1 MKQKSKK
8 ENVVSEASKKASQF
22 HYRTCHLCETMCG
35 IEVEH
40 DGENIIAIR
49 GDKRDVLS
57 KGNICPKATGLQ
69 DIHTDPDRLHKP
81 LVRVRIDPTKKSPDD
96 SWREADW
103 HEAIDIAAAG
113 VAHVQRQHGT
123 GAAGSYCG
131 RSTAHNIG
139 ALLGVNLLR
148 KGLETR
154 HIYTGSTCDQVP
166 HNFAWH
172 HMLGHQFFATVP
184 DINRTDYFLM
194 LGTNPK
200 VSNGA
205 MMSTGANVH
214 KKLNEIRERGG
225 KAVLIDPRRTETA
238 PYCDEHHFIKPNTD
252 ALLLIG
258 LIKSVID
265 QSLADLGR
273 LDSDIVGY
281 PQIQNI
287 TREFDLDQIAT
298 ATGISVNTIERL
310 AREFATAERAVC
322 YGRTGVSMVEFGG
335 LCLWLIMVLNI
346 ITGNLD
352 RPGGLMFPRNAI
364 DSLPATSSS
373 YGRYRS
379 RIRQRP
385 EFGGEFPMAILG
397 DEILTP
403 GEGQLRTLIAL
414 AGNMVL
420 SMADGHHTE
429 KALSQL
435 DFMVSIDPYL
445 NETTRFA
452 DVILPPVG
460 PFEKQHYDLFYHT
473 YDTINWAKYSP
484 ALFKPQGKVYT
495 DYEIIGE
502 LMEGIRTKR
511 EPSRLKRMQIRT
523 ASWLSR
529 KLLTIDRIIDLGLR
543 FGPYGSGLN
552 PLNTRGL
559 NLKKLKRH
567 PHGIYLGELKPCLP
581 KRLFT
586 PDKKIYLAPQP
597 MLDDLPRL
605 KAHLDKA
612 HDKAGDSGSLQIIS
626 RLTNRTLGWMHHSHR
641 LIKGR
646 NPVELIIHP
655 EDAEARDIHIDS
667 VVRITTQRGAI
678 EVSVHISD
686 DIMPGVVCLPHLWG
700 HNRPGTRQRV
710 ANASPGASYNDLMG
724 VSAIDELTGNA
735 IFNGVTVHVTPV
747 STRQT
752 AEEIHQ
758 DEYVEEFSA

>member
-1 MKQKSKK
+1 VTAKAGSKQ
-8 ENVVSEASKKASQF
+8 SQF

-40 DGENIIAIR
+40 DGKNIIAIR
-49 GDKRDVLS
+49 GDQNDVLS

-69 DIHTDPDRLHKP
+69 DIHTDPDRLRKP
-81 LVRVRIDPTKKSPDD
+81 LIRQRIDPAKKSDKD
-96 SWREADW
+96 GWREVEWD
-103 HEAIDIAAAG
+103 EAINFAAEG
-113 VAHVQRQHGT
+113 VAATQRRHGT

-184 DINRTDYFLM
+184 DIDRTDYFLM

-200 VSNGA
+200 ISNGA
-205 MMSTGANVH
+205 MMSTGANAY
-214 KKLNEIRERGG
+214 KKLNAIRERGG
-225 KAVLIDPRRTETA
+225 KAVLIDPRRNETA

-258 LIKSVID
+258 LIKSIID
-265 QSLADLGR
+265 NGLTDLGR
-273 LDSDIVGY
+273 LEPDIVGY
-281 PQIQNI
+281 EQVVMMIDDFELN
-287 TREFDLDQIAT
+287 QIAR
-298 ATGISVNTIERL
+298 ATGISVETIERL
-310 AREFATAERAVC
+310 AREFADADKAVC

-352 RPGGLMFPRNAI
+352 KPGGMMFPRNAI

-373 YGRYRS
+373 YDRYRS

-403 GEGQLRTLIAL
+403 GDGQLKALIAL

-420 SMADGHHTE
+420 SMADGNHTE
-429 KALSQL
+429 KALSAL

-452 DVILPPVG
+452 DVILPPAG

-484 ALFKPQGKVYT
+484 ALFKPKSKVYT

-502 LMEGIRTKR
+502 LMEGIGAKR
-511 EPSRLKRMQIRT
+511 ATSLVQSLTVRVTGWI
-523 ASWLSR
+523 SR
-529 KLLTIDRIIDLGLR
+529 KLLSVDRIIDLGLR
-543 FGPYGSGLN
+543 FGPYGSGIN
-552 PLNTRGL
+552 PFNTTGL
-559 NLKKLKRH
+559 NLKRLKKA
-567 PHGIYLGELKPCLP
+567 PHGVFLGELTPCLP

-586 PDKKIYLAPQP
+586 SDKTIRLAPQP

-605 KAHLDKA
+605 KAHLDKLQSQA
-612 HDKAGDSGSLQIIS
+612 EETDTLQIIS

-641 LIKGR
+641 LVKGR
-646 NPVELIIHP
+646 NPVELIMHP
-655 EDAEARDIHIDS
+655 EDARARS
-667 VVRITTQRGAI
+667 ITTNTLVRVSTERDAI
-678 EVSVHISD
+678 EVPVRISD

-710 ANASPGASYNDLMG
+710 ANATPGASYNDLTS
-724 VSAIDELTGNA
+724 VAAIDELTGNA
-735 IFNGVTVHVTPV
+735 IFNGVRVHVTTVGDHESLEPV
-747 STRQT
+747 
-752 AEEIHQ
+752 HK
-758 DEYVEEFSA
+758 DETVEEFTV

>member
-1 MKQKSKK
+1 
-8 ENVVSEASKKASQF
+8 
-22 HYRTCHLCETMCG
+22 MCG

-40 DGENIIAIR
+40 DGKNIIAIR
-49 GDKRDVLS
+49 GDQNDVLS

-69 DIHTDPDRLHKP
+69 DIHTDPDRLRKP
-81 LVRVRIDPTKKSPDD
+81 LIRQRIDPAKKSDKD
-96 SWREADW
+96 GWREVEWD
-103 HEAIDIAAAG
+103 EAINFAAEG
-113 VAHVQRQHGT
+113 VAATQRQYGT

-184 DINRTDYFLM
+184 DIDRTDYFLM

-200 VSNGA
+200 ISNGA
-205 MMSTGANVH
+205 MMSTGANAY
-214 KKLNEIRERGG
+214 KKLNAIRERGG
-225 KAVLIDPRRTETA
+225 KAVLIDPRRNETA

-258 LIKSVID
+258 LIKSIID
-265 QSLADLGR
+265 NGLTDLGR
-273 LDSDIVGY
+273 LEPDIVGY
-281 PQIQNI
+281 EQVVRMIDDFELN
-287 TREFDLDQIAT
+287 QIAR
-298 ATGISVNTIERL
+298 ATGISVETIERL
-310 AREFATAERAVC
+310 AREFADADKAVC

-352 RPGGLMFPRNAI
+352 KPGGMMFPRNAI

-373 YGRYRS
+373 YDRYRS

-403 GEGQLRTLIAL
+403 GDGQLKALIAL

-420 SMADGHHTE
+420 SMADGNHTE
-429 KALSQL
+429 KALSAL

-452 DVILPPVG
+452 DVILPPAG

-484 ALFKPQGKVYT
+484 ALFKPKSKVYT

-502 LMEGIRTKR
+502 LMEGIRAKR
-511 EPSRLKRMQIRT
+511 ATSLVQSLTVRVTGWI
-523 ASWLSR
+523 SR
-529 KLLTIDRIIDLGLR
+529 KLLSVDRIIDLGLR
-543 FGPYGSGLN
+543 FGPYGSGIN
-552 PLNTRGL
+552 PFNTTGL
-559 NLKKLKRH
+559 NLKRLKKA
-567 PHGIYLGELKPCLP
+567 PHGVFLGELTPCLP

-586 PDKKIYLAPQP
+586 SDKTIRLAPQP

-605 KAHLDKA
+605 KAHLDKLQSQA
-612 HDKAGDSGSLQIIS
+612 EETDTLQIIS

-641 LIKGR
+641 LVKGR
-646 NPVELIIHP
+646 NPVELIMHP
-655 EDAEARDIHIDS
+655 EDARARS
-667 VVRITTQRGAI
+667 ITTNTLVRVSTERDAI
-678 EVSVHISD
+678 EVPVKISD

-710 ANASPGASYNDLMG
+710 ANATPGASYNDLTS
-724 VSAIDELTGNA
+724 VAAIDELTGNA
-735 IFNGVTVHVTPV
+735 IFNGVRVHVTTVGERESLEPV
-747 STRQT
+747 HT
-752 AEEIHQ
+752 
-758 DEYVEEFSA
+758 DETVEEFTV

>member
-1 MKQKSKK
+1 MTAKAGSKQ
-8 ENVVSEASKKASQF
+8 SQF

-40 DGENIIAIR
+40 DGKNIIAIR
-49 GDKRDVLS
+49 GDQNDVLS

-69 DIHTDPDRLHKP
+69 DIHTDPDRLRKP
-81 LVRVRIDPTKKSPDD
+81 LIRQRIDPAKKSDKD
-96 SWREADW
+96 GWREVEWD
-103 HEAIDIAAAG
+103 EAINFAAEG
-113 VAHVQRQHGT
+113 VAATQRQHGT

-184 DINRTDYFLM
+184 DIDRTDYFLM

-200 VSNGA
+200 ISNGA
-205 MMSTGANVH
+205 MMSTGANAY
-214 KKLNEIRERGG
+214 KKLNAIRERGG
-225 KAVLIDPRRTETA
+225 KAVLIDPRRNETA

-252 ALLLIG
+252 ALLLMG
-258 LIKSVID
+258 LIKSIID
-265 QSLADLGR
+265 NGLTDLGR
-273 LDSDIVGY
+273 LEPDIVGY
-281 PQIQNI
+281 EQVVRMIDDFELN
-287 TREFDLDQIAT
+287 QIAR
-298 ATGISVNTIERL
+298 ATGISVETIERL
-310 AREFATAERAVC
+310 AREFADADKAVC

-352 RPGGLMFPRNAI
+352 KPGGMMFPRNAI

-373 YGRYRS
+373 YDRYRS

-403 GEGQLRTLIAL
+403 GDGQLKALIAL

-420 SMADGHHTE
+420 SMADGNHTE
-429 KALSQL
+429 KALSAL

-452 DVILPPVG
+452 DVILPPAG

-484 ALFKPQGKVYT
+484 ALFKPKSKVYT

-502 LMEGIRTKR
+502 LMEGIRAKR
-511 EPSRLKRMQIRT
+511 ATSLVQSLTVRVTGWI
-523 ASWLSR
+523 SR
-529 KLLTIDRIIDLGLR
+529 KLLSVDRIIDLGLR
-543 FGPYGSGLN
+543 FGPYGSGIN
-552 PLNTRGL
+552 PFNTTGL
-559 NLKKLKRH
+559 NLKRLKKA
-567 PHGIYLGELKPCLP
+567 PHGVFLGELTPCLP

-586 PDKKIYLAPQP
+586 SDKTIRLAPQP

-605 KAHLDKA
+605 KAHLDKLQSQA
-612 HDKAGDSGSLQIIS
+612 EETDTLQIIS

-641 LIKGR
+641 LVKGR
-646 NPVELIIHP
+646 NPVELIMHP
-655 EDAEARDIHIDS
+655 EDARARS
-667 VVRITTQRGAI
+667 ITTNTLVRVSTERDAI
-678 EVSVHISD
+678 EVPVKISD

-710 ANASPGASYNDLMG
+710 ANATPGASYNDLTS
-724 VSAIDELTGNA
+724 VAAIDELTGNA
-735 IFNGVTVHVTPV
+735 IFNGVRVHVTTVGERESLEPV
-747 STRQT
+747 HT
-752 AEEIHQ
+752 
-758 DEYVEEFSA
+758 DETVEEFTV

>member
-1 MKQKSKK
+1 
-8 ENVVSEASKKASQF
+8 
-22 HYRTCHLCETMCG
+22 MCG

-40 DGENIIAIR
+40 DGKTIIAIR
-49 GDKRDVLS
+49 GDKKDVLS
-57 KGNICPKATGLQ
+57 KGNMCPKATGLQ
-69 DIHTDPDRLHKP
+69 DIHTDPDRLRKP

-96 SWREADW
+96 SWREVDW
-103 HEAIDIAAAG
+103 REAIDFAATG
-113 VAHVQRQHGT
+113 VARVQQQHGT

-154 HIYTGSTCDQVP
+154 HVYTGSTCDQVP

-200 VSNGA
+200 ISNGA

-214 KKLNEIRERGG
+214 KKLNDIRERGG
-225 KAVLIDPRRTETA
+225 KTVLIDPRRNETA
-238 PYCDEHHFIKPNTD
+238 PYCNEHHFIKPNTD
-252 ALLLIG
+252 AFLLMG

-265 QSLADLGR
+265 QSLTDLGR
-273 LDSDIVGY
+273 LEPDIVGY
-281 PQIQNI
+281 TQIQNI
-287 TREFDLDQIAT
+287 VREFDLDQIAGV
-298 ATGISVNTIERL
+298 TGISVNTIERL
-310 AREFATAERAVC
+310 AREFAIADRAVC

-373 YGRYRS
+373 YDRYRS
-379 RIRQRP
+379 RMRQRP

-403 GEGQLRTLIAL
+403 GEGQLRALIAL

-473 YDTINWAKYSP
+473 YDTINWTKYSP
-484 ALFKPQGKVYT
+484 SLFKPQGKVYT

-502 LMEGIRTKR
+502 LIEGIRTKR
-511 EPSRLKRMQIRT
+511 EPSRLKRLKIRT
-523 ASWLSR
+523 VGLLSR

-543 FGPYGSGLN
+543 FGPYGAGLN
-552 PLNTRGL
+552 PFNRGGL
-559 NLKKLKRH
+559 TLKKLKQN

-597 MLDDLPRL
+597 MLNDLPRL
-605 KAHLDKA
+605 KAYLDKA
-612 HDKAGDSGSLQIIS
+612 NVQPEDPDSLQIIS

-655 EDAEARDIHIDS
+655 EDAEARNIHVDS
-667 VVRITTQRGAI
+667 VVRITTKRSAI
-678 EVSVHISD
+678 EVPVKISD

-700 HNRPGTRQRV
+700 HNRPGTQQRV

-735 IFNGVTVHVTPV
+735 IFNGVTVQVSAV
-747 STRQT
+747 STRAT
-752 AEEIHQ
+752 AEEVHQ

>member
-1 MKQKSKK
+1 MADSSKK
-8 ENVVSEASKKASQF
+8 TTQF
-22 HYRTCHLCETMCG
+22 HYRPCHLCETMCG

-49 GDKRDVLS
+49 GDKQDVLS

-69 DIHTDPDRLHKP
+69 DIHTAPDRLRKP
-81 LVRVRIDPTKKSPDD
+81 LVRVRIDPARKSLDD
-96 SWREADW
+96 QWREADW
-103 HEAIDIAAAG
+103 DEAIDIAATG
-113 VAHVQRQHGT
+113 VARIQRQHGT

-154 HIYTGSTCDQVP
+154 HVYTGSTCDQVP

-184 DINRTDYFLM
+184 DIDRTDYFLM

-200 VSNGA
+200 ISNGA
-205 MMSTGANVH
+205 MMSTGANVY
-214 KKLNEIRERGG
+214 KKLNAIRERGG
-225 KAVLIDPRRTETA
+225 KAVLIDPRRNETA
-238 PYCDEHHFIKPNTD
+238 RYCDEHHFIKPNTD
-252 ALLLIG
+252 ALLLMGI
-258 LIKSVID
+258 IKSIIEQGLV
-265 QSLADLGR
+265 DLGR
-273 LDSDIVGY
+273 LEPNIVGFAR
-281 PQIQNI
+281 IESMIDN
-287 TREFDLDQIAT
+287 FALDQIAA
-298 ATGISVNTIERL
+298 ATGIPVDSIKRL
-310 AREFATAERAVC
+310 AKEFATAEKAVC

-352 RPGGLMFPRNAI
+352 KPGGLMFPRNAI
-364 DSLPATSSS
+364 DSLPATSST
-373 YGRYRS
+373 YDRYRS
-379 RIRQRP
+379 RIRGRP

-403 GEGQLRTLIAL
+403 GDGQLRALVAL

-429 KALSQL
+429 NALSQL
-435 DFMVSIDPYL
+435 DFMVSVDPYL

-452 DVILPPVG
+452 DVILPPAG

-473 YDTINWAKYSP
+473 YDTINWAKYSA
-484 ALFKPQGKVYT
+484 ALFKPEGKIYT
-495 DYEIIGE
+495 DYEIISE
-502 LMEGIRTKR
+502 LMESIRVKR
-511 EPSRLKRMQIRT
+511 EPSAVKRLNIRAT
-523 ASWLSR
+523 GWLSR
-529 KLLTIDRIIDLGLR
+529 KLLSVDRIIDLGLR

-552 PLNTRGL
+552 PFNRRGL
-559 NLKKLKRH
+559 NLKKLKQH
-567 PHGIYLGELKPCLP
+567 PHGIYLGELTPCLP
-581 KRLFT
+581 ERLFT
-586 PDKKIYLAPQP
+586 KDKKIQLAPQP

-605 KAHLDKA
+605 KAHLDKLSSENPA
-612 HDKAGDSGSLQIIS
+612 NDSLQIIS

-655 EDAEARDIHIDS
+655 LDAEARDITADC
-667 VVRITTQRGAI
+667 VVRISTERGAI
-678 EVSVHISD
+678 EVPVQISS

-700 HNRPGTRQRV
+700 HNRQGTRQRV

-735 IFNGVTVHVTPV
+735 IFNGVGVHVTPIGA
-747 STRQT
+747 REF
-752 AEEIHQ
+752 AEDLHR
-758 DEYVEEFSA
+758 DEQIEEFAG

>member
-1 MKQKSKK
+1 VTAKAGSKQ
-8 ENVVSEASKKASQF
+8 SQF

-40 DGENIIAIR
+40 DGKNIIAIR
-49 GDKRDVLS
+49 GDQNDVLS

-69 DIHTDPDRLHKP
+69 DIHTDPDRLRKP
-81 LVRVRIDPTKKSPDD
+81 LIRQRIDPAKKSDKD
-96 SWREADW
+96 GWREVEWD
-103 HEAIDIAAAG
+103 EAINFAAEG
-113 VAHVQRQHGT
+113 VAATQRRHGT

-184 DINRTDYFLM
+184 DIDRTDYFLM

-200 VSNGA
+200 ISNGA
-205 MMSTGANVH
+205 MMSTGANAY
-214 KKLNEIRERGG
+214 KKLNAIRERGG
-225 KAVLIDPRRTETA
+225 KAVLIDPRRNETA

-258 LIKSVID
+258 LIKSIID
-265 QSLADLGR
+265 NGLTDLGR
-273 LDSDIVGY
+273 LEPYIVGY
-281 PQIQNI
+281 EQVVRMIDDFELN
-287 TREFDLDQIAT
+287 QIAR
-298 ATGISVNTIERL
+298 ATGISVETIERL
-310 AREFATAERAVC
+310 AREFADADKAVC

-352 RPGGLMFPRNAI
+352 KPGGMMFPRNAI

-373 YGRYRS
+373 YDRYRS

-403 GEGQLRTLIAL
+403 GDGQLKALVAL

-420 SMADGHHTE
+420 SMADGNHTE
-429 KALSQL
+429 RALSQL
-435 DFMVSIDPYL
+435 EFMVSIDPYL

-452 DVILPPVG
+452 DVILPPAG

-484 ALFKPQGKVYT
+484 ALFKPKGKVYT

-502 LMEGIRTKR
+502 LMEGIRAKR
-511 EPSRLKRMQIRT
+511 ATSLVQRLTVRVTGWI
-523 ASWLSR
+523 SR
-529 KLLTIDRIIDLGLR
+529 KLLSVDRIIDLGLR
-543 FGPYGSGLN
+543 FGPYGSGIN
-552 PLNTRGL
+552 PFNTTGL
-559 NLKKLKRH
+559 NLKRLKKA
-567 PHGIYLGELKPCLP
+567 PHGVFLGELTPCLP

-586 PDKKIYLAPQP
+586 SDKTIRLAPQP

-605 KAHLDKA
+605 KAHLDKLQSQA
-612 HDKAGDSGSLQIIS
+612 EETDTLQIIS

-641 LIKGR
+641 LVKGR
-646 NPVELIIHP
+646 NPVELIMHP
-655 EDAEARDIHIDS
+655 EDARARSITTNT
-667 VVRITTQRGAI
+667 VVRVSTERDAI
-678 EVSVHISD
+678 EVPVRISD

-710 ANASPGASYNDLMG
+710 ANATPGASYNDLTS
-724 VSAIDELTGNA
+724 VATIDELTGNA
-735 IFNGVTVHVTPV
+735 IFNGVRVHVTTLGERESLEPV
-747 STRQT
+747 HT
-752 AEEIHQ
+752 
-758 DEYVEEFSA
+758 DETIEEFTV

>member
-1 MKQKSKK
+1 
-8 ENVVSEASKKASQF
+8 
-22 HYRTCHLCETMCG
+22 MCG

-40 DGENIIAIR
+40 DGKNIIAIR
-49 GDKRDVLS
+49 GDQNDVLS

-69 DIHTDPDRLHKP
+69 DIHTDPDRLRKP
-81 LVRVRIDPTKKSPDD
+81 LIRQRIDPAKKSDKD
-96 SWREADW
+96 GWREVEWD
-103 HEAIDIAAAG
+103 EAINFAAEG
-113 VAHVQRQHGT
+113 VAATQRRHGT

-184 DINRTDYFLM
+184 DIDRTDYFLM

-200 VSNGA
+200 ISNGA
-205 MMSTGANVH
+205 MMSTGANAY
-214 KKLNEIRERGG
+214 KKLNAIRERGG
-225 KAVLIDPRRTETA
+225 KAVLIDPRRNETA

-258 LIKSVID
+258 LIKSIID
-265 QSLADLGR
+265 NGLTDLGR
-273 LDSDIVGY
+273 LEPYIVGY
-281 PQIQNI
+281 EQVVRMIDDFELN
-287 TREFDLDQIAT
+287 QIAR
-298 ATGISVNTIERL
+298 ATGISVETIERL
-310 AREFATAERAVC
+310 AREFADADKAVC

-352 RPGGLMFPRNAI
+352 KPGGMMFPRNAI

-373 YGRYRS
+373 YDRYRS

-403 GEGQLRTLIAL
+403 GDGQLKALVAL

-420 SMADGHHTE
+420 SMADGNHTE
-429 KALSQL
+429 RALSQL
-435 DFMVSIDPYL
+435 EFMVSIDPYL

-452 DVILPPVG
+452 DVILPPAG

-484 ALFKPQGKVYT
+484 ALFKPKGKVYT

-502 LMEGIRTKR
+502 LMEGIRAKR
-511 EPSRLKRMQIRT
+511 ATSLVQRLTVRVTGWI
-523 ASWLSR
+523 SR
-529 KLLTIDRIIDLGLR
+529 KLLSVDRIIDLGLR
-543 FGPYGSGLN
+543 FGPYGSGIN
-552 PLNTRGL
+552 PFNTTGL
-559 NLKKLKRH
+559 NLKRLKKA
-567 PHGIYLGELKPCLP
+567 PHGVFLGELTPCLP

-586 PDKKIYLAPQP
+586 SDKTIRLAPQP

-605 KAHLDKA
+605 KAHLDKLQSQA
-612 HDKAGDSGSLQIIS
+612 EETDTLQIIS

-641 LIKGR
+641 LVKGR
-646 NPVELIIHP
+646 NPVELIMHP
-655 EDAEARDIHIDS
+655 EDARARSITTNT
-667 VVRITTQRGAI
+667 VVRVSTERDAI
-678 EVSVHISD
+678 EVPVRISD

-710 ANASPGASYNDLMG
+710 ANATPGASYNDLTS
-724 VSAIDELTGNA
+724 VATIDELTGNA
-735 IFNGVTVHVTPV
+735 IFNGVRVHVTTLGERESLEPV
-747 STRQT
+747 HT
-752 AEEIHQ
+752 
-758 DEYVEEFSA
+758 DETIEEFTV

>member
-1 MKQKSKK
+1 
-8 ENVVSEASKKASQF
+8 
-22 HYRTCHLCETMCG
+22 MCG

-40 DGENIIAIR
+40 DGKTIIAIR
-49 GDKRDVLS
+49 GDKKDVLS
-57 KGNICPKATGLQ
+57 KGNMCPKATGLQ
-69 DIHTDPDRLHKP
+69 DIHTDPDRLRKP

-96 SWREADW
+96 SWREVDW
-103 HEAIDIAAAG
+103 REAIDFAATG
-113 VAHVQRQHGT
+113 VARVQQQHGT

-154 HIYTGSTCDQVP
+154 HVYTGSTCDQVP

-200 VSNGA
+200 ISNGA

-214 KKLNEIRERGG
+214 KKLNDIRERGG
-225 KAVLIDPRRTETA
+225 KAVLIDPRRNETA
-238 PYCDEHHFIKPNTD
+238 PYCNEHHFIKPNTD
-252 ALLLIG
+252 ALLLMG

-265 QSLADLGR
+265 QSLTDLGR
-273 LDSDIVGY
+273 LESDIVGY
-281 PQIQNI
+281 TQIQNI
-287 TREFDLDQIAT
+287 VREFDLDQIAGV
-298 ATGISVNTIERL
+298 TGISVNTIERL

-373 YGRYRS
+373 YDRYRS

-403 GEGQLRTLIAL
+403 GEGQLRALIAL

-473 YDTINWAKYSP
+473 YDTINWTKYSP
-484 ALFKPQGKVYT
+484 SLFKPQGKVYT

-502 LMEGIRTKR
+502 LIEGIRTKR
-511 EPSRLKRMQIRT
+511 EPSRLKRLKIRT
-523 ASWLSR
+523 AGLLSR

-543 FGPYGSGLN
+543 FGPYGAGLN
-552 PLNTRGL
+552 PFNRGGL
-559 NLKKLKRH
+559 TLKKLKQN

-597 MLDDLPRL
+597 MLNDLPRL
-605 KAHLDKA
+605 KAYLDKA
-612 HDKAGDSGSLQIIS
+612 NVQPEDPDSLQIIS

-655 EDAEARDIHIDS
+655 KDAEARNIHADS
-667 VVRITTQRGAI
+667 VVRITTKRGAI
-678 EVSVHISD
+678 EVPVKISD

-700 HNRPGTRQRV
+700 HNRPGTQQRV

-735 IFNGVTVHVTPV
+735 IFNGVTVQVSAV
-747 STRQT
+747 STRET
-752 AEEIHQ
+752 AEEVHQ

>member
-1 MKQKSKK
+1 VTAKAGSKQ
-8 ENVVSEASKKASQF
+8 SQF

-40 DGENIIAIR
+40 DGKNIIAIR
-49 GDKRDVLS
+49 GDQNDVLS

-69 DIHTDPDRLHKP
+69 DIHTDPDRLRKP
-81 LVRVRIDPTKKSPDD
+81 LIRQRIDPAKKSDKD
-96 SWREADW
+96 GWREVEWD
-103 HEAIDIAAAG
+103 EAINFAAEG
-113 VAHVQRQHGT
+113 VAATQRRHGT

-184 DINRTDYFLM
+184 DIDRTDYFLM

-200 VSNGA
+200 ISNGA
-205 MMSTGANVH
+205 MMSTGANAY
-214 KKLNEIRERGG
+214 KKLNAIRERGG
-225 KAVLIDPRRTETA
+225 KAVLIDPRRNETA

-258 LIKSVID
+258 LIKSIID
-265 QSLADLGR
+265 NGLTDLGR
-273 LDSDIVGY
+273 LEPYIVGY
-281 PQIQNI
+281 EQVVRMIDDFELN
-287 TREFDLDQIAT
+287 QIAR
-298 ATGISVNTIERL
+298 ATGISVETIERL
-310 AREFATAERAVC
+310 AREFADADKAVC

-352 RPGGLMFPRNAI
+352 KPGGMMFPRNAI

-373 YGRYRS
+373 YDRYRS

-403 GEGQLRTLIAL
+403 GDGQLKALVAL

-420 SMADGHHTE
+420 SMADGNHTE
-429 KALSQL
+429 RALSQL
-435 DFMVSIDPYL
+435 EFMVSIDPYL

-452 DVILPPVG
+452 DVILPPAG

-484 ALFKPQGKVYT
+484 ALFKPKSKVYT

-502 LMEGIRTKR
+502 LMEGIRAKR
-511 EPSRLKRMQIRT
+511 ATSLVQRLTVRVTGWI
-523 ASWLSR
+523 SR
-529 KLLTIDRIIDLGLR
+529 KLLSVDRIIDLGLR
-543 FGPYGSGLN
+543 FGPYGSGIN
-552 PLNTRGL
+552 PFNTTGL
-559 NLKKLKRH
+559 NLKRLKKA
-567 PHGIYLGELKPCLP
+567 PHGVFLGELTPCLP

-586 PDKKIYLAPQP
+586 SDKTIRLAPQP

-605 KAHLDKA
+605 KAHLDKLQSQA
-612 HDKAGDSGSLQIIS
+612 EETDTLQIIS

-641 LIKGR
+641 LVKGR
-646 NPVELIIHP
+646 NPVELIMHP
-655 EDAEARDIHIDS
+655 EDARARSITTNT
-667 VVRITTQRGAI
+667 VVRVSTERDAI
-678 EVSVHISD
+678 EVPVRISD

-710 ANASPGASYNDLMG
+710 ANATPGASYNDLTS
-724 VSAIDELTGNA
+724 VATIDELTGNA
-735 IFNGVTVHVTPV
+735 IFNGVRVHVTTVGERESLEPV
-747 STRQT
+747 HT
-752 AEEIHQ
+752 
-758 DEYVEEFSA
+758 DETIEEFTV

>member
-1 MKQKSKK
+1 MTAKAGSKQ
-8 ENVVSEASKKASQF
+8 SQF

-40 DGENIIAIR
+40 DGKNIIAIR
-49 GDKRDVLS
+49 GDQNDVLS

-69 DIHTDPDRLHKP
+69 DIHTDPDRLRKP
-81 LVRVRIDPTKKSPDD
+81 LIRQRIDPAKKSDKD
-96 SWREADW
+96 GWREVEWD
-103 HEAIDIAAAG
+103 EAINFAAEG
-113 VAHVQRQHGT
+113 VAATQRRHGT

-184 DINRTDYFLM
+184 DIDRTDYFLM

-200 VSNGA
+200 ISNGA
-205 MMSTGANVH
+205 MMSTGANAY
-214 KKLNEIRERGG
+214 KKLNAIRERGG
-225 KAVLIDPRRTETA
+225 KAVLIDPRRNETA

-258 LIKSVID
+258 LIKSIID
-265 QSLADLGR
+265 NGLTDLGR
-273 LDSDIVGY
+273 LEPYIVGY
-281 PQIQNI
+281 EQVVRMIDDFELN
-287 TREFDLDQIAT
+287 QIAR
-298 ATGISVNTIERL
+298 ATGISVETIERL
-310 AREFATAERAVC
+310 AREFADADKAVC

-352 RPGGLMFPRNAI
+352 KPGGMMFPRNAI

-373 YGRYRS
+373 YDRYRS

-403 GEGQLRTLIAL
+403 GDGQLKALVAL

-420 SMADGHHTE
+420 SMADGNHTE
-429 KALSQL
+429 RALSAL

-452 DVILPPVG
+452 DVILPPAG

-484 ALFKPQGKVYT
+484 ALFKPKGKVYT

-502 LMEGIRTKR
+502 LMEGIRAKR
-511 EPSRLKRMQIRT
+511 ATSLVQRLTVRVTGWI
-523 ASWLSR
+523 SR
-529 KLLTIDRIIDLGLR
+529 KLLSVDRIIDLGLR
-543 FGPYGSGLN
+543 FGPYGSGIN
-552 PLNTRGL
+552 PFNTTGL
-559 NLKKLKRH
+559 NLKRLKKA
-567 PHGIYLGELKPCLP
+567 PHGVFLGELTPCLP

-586 PDKKIYLAPQP
+586 SDKTIRLAPQP

-605 KAHLDKA
+605 KAHLDKLQSQA
-612 HDKAGDSGSLQIIS
+612 EETDTLQIIS

-641 LIKGR
+641 LVKGR
-646 NPVELIIHP
+646 NPVELIMHP
-655 EDAEARDIHIDS
+655 EDARARSITTNT
-667 VVRITTQRGAI
+667 VVRVSTERDAI
-678 EVSVHISD
+678 EVPVRISD

-710 ANASPGASYNDLMG
+710 ANATPGASYNDLTS
-724 VSAIDELTGNA
+724 VATIDELTGNA
-735 IFNGVTVHVTPV
+735 IFNGVRVHVTTVGDHESLEPV
-747 STRQT
+747 HT
-752 AEEIHQ
+752 
-758 DEYVEEFSA
+758 DETVEEFTV

>member
-1 MKQKSKK
+1 VTAKAGSKQ
-8 ENVVSEASKKASQF
+8 SQF

-40 DGENIIAIR
+40 DGKNIIAIR
-49 GDKRDVLS
+49 GDQNDVLS

-69 DIHTDPDRLHKP
+69 DIHTDPDRLRKP
-81 LVRVRIDPTKKSPDD
+81 LIRQRIDPAKKSDKD
-96 SWREADW
+96 GWREVEWD
-103 HEAIDIAAAG
+103 EAINFAAEG
-113 VAHVQRQHGT
+113 VAATQRQHGT

-184 DINRTDYFLM
+184 DIDRTDYFLM

-200 VSNGA
+200 ISNGA
-205 MMSTGANVH
+205 MMSTGANAY
-214 KKLNEIRERGG
+214 KKLNAIRERGG
-225 KAVLIDPRRTETA
+225 KAVLIDPRRSETA

-258 LIKSVID
+258 LIKSIID
-265 QSLADLGR
+265 NGLTDLGR
-273 LDSDIVGY
+273 LEPDIVGY
-281 PQIQNI
+281 EQVVMMIDDFELN
-287 TREFDLDQIAT
+287 QIAR
-298 ATGISVNTIERL
+298 ATGISVETIERL
-310 AREFATAERAVC
+310 AREFADADKAVC

-352 RPGGLMFPRNAI
+352 KPGGMMFPRNAI

-373 YGRYRS
+373 YDRYRS

-403 GEGQLRTLIAL
+403 GDGQLKALIAL

-420 SMADGHHTE
+420 SMADGNHTE
-429 KALSQL
+429 KALSAL

-452 DVILPPVG
+452 DVILPPAG

-484 ALFKPQGKVYT
+484 ALFKPKSKVYT

-502 LMEGIRTKR
+502 LMEGIGAKR
-511 EPSRLKRMQIRT
+511 ATSLVQSLTVRVTGWI
-523 ASWLSR
+523 SR
-529 KLLTIDRIIDLGLR
+529 KLLSVDRIIDLGLR
-543 FGPYGSGLN
+543 FGPYGSGIN
-552 PLNTRGL
+552 PFNTTGL
-559 NLKKLKRH
+559 NLKRLKKA
-567 PHGIYLGELKPCLP
+567 PHGVFLGELTPCLP

-586 PDKKIYLAPQP
+586 SDKTIRLAPQP

-605 KAHLDKA
+605 KAHLDKLQSQA
-612 HDKAGDSGSLQIIS
+612 EETDTLQIIS

-641 LIKGR
+641 LVKGR
-646 NPVELIIHP
+646 NPVELIMHP
-655 EDAEARDIHIDS
+655 EDARARS
-667 VVRITTQRGAI
+667 ITTNTLVRVSTERDAI
-678 EVSVHISD
+678 EVPVRISD

-710 ANASPGASYNDLMG
+710 ANATPGASYNDLTS
-724 VSAIDELTGNA
+724 VAAIDELTGNA
-735 IFNGVTVHVTPV
+735 IFNGVRVHVTTVGDHESLEPV
-747 STRQT
+747 
-752 AEEIHQ
+752 HK
-758 DEYVEEFSA
+758 DETVEEFTV

>member
-1 MKQKSKK
+1 
-8 ENVVSEASKKASQF
+8 
-22 HYRTCHLCETMCG
+22 MCG

-40 DGENIIAIR
+40 DGKNIIAIR
-49 GDKRDVLS
+49 GDQNDVLS

-69 DIHTDPDRLHKP
+69 DIHTDPDRLRKP
-81 LVRVRIDPTKKSPDD
+81 LIRQRIDPAKKSDKD
-96 SWREADW
+96 GWREVEWD
-103 HEAIDIAAAG
+103 EAINFAAEG
-113 VAHVQRQHGT
+113 VAATQRQYGT

-184 DINRTDYFLM
+184 DIDRTDYFLM

-200 VSNGA
+200 ISNGA
-205 MMSTGANVH
+205 MMSTGANAY
-214 KKLNEIRERGG
+214 KKLNAIRERGG
-225 KAVLIDPRRTETA
+225 KAVLIDPRRNETA

-258 LIKSVID
+258 LIKSIID
-265 QSLADLGR
+265 NGLTDLGR
-273 LDSDIVGY
+273 LEPDIVGY
-281 PQIQNI
+281 EQVVRMIDDFELN
-287 TREFDLDQIAT
+287 QIAR
-298 ATGISVNTIERL
+298 ATGISVETIERL
-310 AREFATAERAVC
+310 AREFADADKAVC

-352 RPGGLMFPRNAI
+352 KPGGMMFPRNAI

-373 YGRYRS
+373 YDRYRS
-379 RIRQRP
+379 RVRQRP

-403 GEGQLRTLIAL
+403 GDGQLKALIAL

-420 SMADGHHTE
+420 SMADGNHTE
-429 KALSQL
+429 KALSAL

-452 DVILPPVG
+452 DVILPPAG

-484 ALFKPQGKVYT
+484 ALFKPKSKVYT

-502 LMEGIRTKR
+502 LMEGIRAKR
-511 EPSRLKRMQIRT
+511 ATSLVQSLTVRVTGWI
-523 ASWLSR
+523 SR
-529 KLLTIDRIIDLGLR
+529 KLLSVDRIIDLGLR
-543 FGPYGSGLN
+543 FGPYGSGIN
-552 PLNTRGL
+552 PFNTTGL
-559 NLKKLKRH
+559 NLKRLKKA
-567 PHGIYLGELKPCLP
+567 PHGVFLGELTPCLP

-586 PDKKIYLAPQP
+586 SDKTIRLAPQP

-605 KAHLDKA
+605 KAHLDKLQSQA
-612 HDKAGDSGSLQIIS
+612 EETDTLQIIS

-641 LIKGR
+641 LVKGR
-646 NPVELIIHP
+646 NPVELIMHP
-655 EDAEARDIHIDS
+655 EDARARS
-667 VVRITTQRGAI
+667 ITTNTLVRVSTERDAI
-678 EVSVHISD
+678 EVPVKISD

-710 ANASPGASYNDLMG
+710 ANATPGASYNDLTS
-724 VSAIDELTGNA
+724 VAAIDELTGNA
-735 IFNGVTVHVTPV
+735 IFNGVRVHVTTVGERESLEPV
-747 STRQT
+747 HT
-752 AEEIHQ
+752 
-758 DEYVEEFSA
+758 DETVEEFTV